1 MIRNVMRVILLDVDF
16 FREAAT
22 DSSLNRQAAAVVV
35 VASGMAGVGS
45 AIAENVPVVA
55 SIPVGI
61 IAGVIGWLVWS
72 GVSFVIGTRV
82 FGGDSDF
89 PEMLRVIGFAFA
101 PLAFGVVPYL
111 GFPAAAWMLLAS
123 VIAVREGLDIP
134 TPKALITMVAGW
146 VLWLGLTLAINAFLD
161 TRLDAMWPFV

>member
-1 MIRNVMRVILLDVDF
+1 
-16 FREAAT
+16 
-22 DSSLNRQAAAVVV
+22 
-35 VASGMAGVGS
+35 
-45 AIAENVPVVA
+45 
-55 SIPVGI
+55 
-61 IAGVIGWLVWS
+61 
-72 GVSFVIGTRV
+72 
-82 FGGDSDF
+82 
-89 PEMLRVIGFAFA
+89 MLRVIGFAFA